1 MVKRDREIGL
11 KLTQDE
17 YEHISRMA
25 ENDADTRWKSGKKN
39 LSAYIRKCVL
49 QSTGYRREG
58 QIKKELDR
66 LTYQL
71 RKIGVNVNQATK
83 KINSNFYDVEITER
97 LHDELKEV
105 NRNLREFMDR
115 LEEMNGSNE
124 VDEH

>member
-17 YEHISRMA
+17 YEHISRRA

-66 LTYQL
+66 LTYQI

-115 LEEMNGSNE
+115 LEEINGSNE

>member
-66 LTYQL
+66 LTYQI

-83 KINSNFYDVEITER
+83 KINSNFYDIEITER

>member
-17 YEHISRMA
+17 YEYISSLA
-25 ENDADTRWKSGKKN
+25 ENDSDTRWKSGKKN
-39 LSAYIRKCVL
+39 LSAYIRKCLL

-66 LTYQL
+66 LTYQI

>member
-17 YEHISRMA
+17 YEYISRMA

-66 LTYQL
+66 LTYQI

>member
-66 LTYQL
+66 LTYQI

>member
-49 QSTGYRREG
+49 QSTDKKGAG
-58 QIKKELDR
+58 QAYLSDPKDWSKCESGNEKN
-66 LTYQL
+66 QL
-71 RKIGVNVNQATK
+71 
-83 KINSNFYDVEITER
+83 
-97 LHDELKEV
+97 
-105 NRNLREFMDR
+105 
-115 LEEMNGSNE
+115 
-124 VDEH
+124 

>member
-66 LTYQL
+66 LTYQI

-97 LHDELKEV
+97 LHDEVKEV

>member
-1 MVKRDREIGL
+1 M
-11 KLTQDE
+11 
-17 YEHISRMA
+17 
-25 ENDADTRWKSGKKN
+25 
-39 LSAYIRKCVL
+39 
-49 QSTGYRREG
+49 
-58 QIKKELDR
+58 
-66 LTYQL
+66 
-71 RKIGVNVNQATK
+71 NQATK

>member
-17 YEHISRMA
+17 YEYISRMA

-66 LTYQL
+66 LTYQI

-105 NRNLREFMDR
+105 NRNLLEFMDR

>member
-17 YEHISRMA
+17 YEYISRMA
-25 ENDADTRWKSGKKN
+25 ENDSDTRWKSGKKN
-39 LSAYIRKCVL
+39 LSAYIRKCLL
-49 QSTGYRREG
+49 QSTGYRSER

-66 LTYQL
+66 LTYQI

-124 VDEH
+124 VNEH

>member
-25 ENDADTRWKSGKKN
+25 ENDTDTRWKSGKKN
-39 LSAYIRKCVL
+39 LSAYIRKCLL
-49 QSTGYRREG
+49 QSTGYRRDG

-66 LTYQL
+66 LTYQI

-83 KINSNFYDVEITER
+83 KINSNFYDIEITER